1 MANWKKII
9 VSGSDA
15 HLAAITSSI
24 LTNNNI
30 LVAGTGGALESS
42 GITYDGSTL
51 GVGSSIITSTGAAS
65 ILSGSFSG
73 SFQGDGSL
81 LTGLPTVLA
90 IAGNSGTDNVN
101 LLTDTLTVV
110 GGTSLT
116 STVTDNQIS
125 IGVDDQGITAT
136 QIATSV
142 AGTGLSGGNGTALSV
157 DYGSASGTAVQGN
170 VNFSLSGTSGEIGV
184 TGTTA
189 QALGTGPTYTLTLP
203 DTISGNRTFSA
214 DVVVTGDLTV
224 NGTTTTLNTSN
235 LEVEDKFIF
244 LNAGSGSTAPTGE
257 GGIIVEAGTAD
268 SGSAFYYDGNSA
280 RWSLADGIKKDATSV
295 VPEAFTPVVVD
306 VANGQTDAVK
316 YKKNGNIKVDGSGA
330 IWIYVE

>member
-15 HLAAITSSI
+15 HLAAITSSV

-90 IAGNSGTDNVN
+90 IAGNGGTDNVN

-142 AGTGLSGGNGTALSV
+142 AGTGLSGGNRTALSV

-295 VPEAFTPVVVD
+295 VPEAFSSVVVD
-306 VANGQTDAVK
+306 VANSQADAAK
-316 YKKNGNIKVDGSGA
+316 YQKNGNIKVDGSGE
-330 IWIYVE
+330 IWIYS

>member
-9 VSGSDA
+9 VSGSNA
-15 HLAAITSSI
+15 HLAAITSSV
-24 LTNNNI
+24 LVNDNI
-30 LVAGTGGALESS
+30 LVAGTGGVLESS
-42 GITYDGSTL
+42 GITYNGTL
-51 GVGSSIITSTGAAS
+51 LGLGTSIITSTGATS

-90 IAGNSGTDNVN
+90 IAGNTGTDNIN
-101 LLTDTLTVV
+101 LLTDTFTIV

-116 STVTDNQIS
+116 STVTNNQVS
-125 IGVDDQGITAT
+125 IGVDNGGITET
-136 QIATSV
+136 QLNTSV
-142 AGTGLSGGNGTALSV
+142 AGTGLSGGGGTALSV
-157 DYGSASGTAVQGN
+157 DYGSSAGTAVQGN

-189 QALGTGPTYTLTLP
+189 QALGTGPSYTLTLP
-203 DTISGNRTFSA
+203 DTITGNRTFSNN
-214 DVVVTGDLTV
+214 VIVTGDLTV

-268 SGSAFYYDGNSA
+268 SGSAFYYDGNSS
-280 RWSLADGIKKDATSV
+280 RWALADGIKKDATSV
-295 VPEAFTPVVVD
+295 TPEAFAPVVVD
-306 VANGQTDAVK
+306 VANSQADAAK
-316 YKKNGNIKVDGSGA
+316 YRKNGNIKVDSAGD
-330 IWIYVE
+330 IFIYVE

>member
-15 HLAAITSSI
+15 HLAAITSSV

-51 GVGSSIITSTGAAS
+51 GVGSSIITSTGATS

-90 IAGNSGTDNVN
+90 IAGNGGTDNVN

-189 QALGTGPTYTLTLP
+189 QALGSGPSYTLTLP

-295 VPEAFTPVVVD
+295 VPEAFSPVVVD
-306 VANGQTDAVK
+306 VANSQADAAK
-316 YKKNGNIKVDGSGA
+316 YQKNGNIKVDGSGE
-330 IWIYVE
+330 IWIYS

>member
-15 HLAAITSSI
+15 HLGAVTSSI

-30 LVAGTGGALESS
+30 LTTGAGGAIESS
-42 GITYDGSTL
+42 GITFVSSTL
-51 GVGSSIITSTGAAS
+51 ALGSSIITSTGATS

-81 LTGLPTVLA
+81 LTGLPTILA
-90 IAGNSGTDNVN
+90 IAGDTGTDNVS

-116 STVTDNQIS
+116 AAVTDNQIS
-125 IGVDDQGITAT
+125 IGVDNAGITAT
-136 QIATSV
+136 QLATSV
-142 AGTGLSGGNGTALSV
+142 AGTGLSGGAGTALSV
-157 DYGSASGTAVQGN
+157 DYGSGAGTAVQGN
-170 VNFSLSGTSGEIGV
+170 VNFSLSGTGGEIGV
-184 TGTTA
+184 TGTTS
-189 QALGTGPTYTLTLP
+189 QALGGGPSYTLTLP
-203 DTISGNRTFSA
+203 DIISGNRTFSSNLT
-214 DVVVTGDLTV
+214 VTGDLTV

-268 SGSAFYYDGNSA
+268 SGSAFYYDGNSS
-280 RWSLADGIKKDATSV
+280 RWSLADGVKKDATSV
-295 VPEAFTPVVVD
+295 TPEAFSPVVVD
-306 VANGQTDAVK
+306 VANSQTDATK
-316 YKKNGNIKVDGSGA
+316 YQKNGNIKVDGAGE
-330 IWIYVE
+330 IWIYS

>member
-42 GITYDGSTL
+42 GITYDGSTFVL
-51 GVGSSIITSTGAAS
+51 GSSIITSTGATS

-73 SFQGDGSL
+73 SFKGDGSE
-81 LTGLPTVLA
+81 LTGLPTSLD
-90 IAGNSGTDNVN
+90 IAGNTGTDTID
-101 LLTDTLTVV
+101 LLNDTFTID

-116 STVTDNQIS
+116 ATVTNNQVS
-125 IGVDDQGITAT
+125 IGVDNGGITET
-136 QIATSV
+136 QLNTSV
-142 AGTGLSGGNGTALSV
+142 AGTGLSGGGGTVLSV
-157 DYGSASGTAVQGN
+157 DYGSTAGTAVQGN

-189 QALGTGPTYTLTLP
+189 QALGTGPSYTLTLP
-203 DTISGNRTFSA
+203 DTITGNRTFSNN
-214 DVVVTGDLTV
+214 VIVTGDLTV

-244 LNAGSGSTAPTGE
+244 LNAGSGSVAPTGE
-257 GGIIVEAGTAD
+257 GGIIVESGTAD
-268 SGSAFYYDGNSA
+268 SGSAFYYDGNSS

-295 VPEAFTPVVVD
+295 TPEAFSAAVVD
-306 VANGQTDAVK
+306 VANGQTDAAA
-316 YKKNGNIKVDGSGA
+316 YQQNGNIKVDSIGD
-330 IWIYVE
+330 IWIYS

>member
-15 HLAAITSSI
+15 HLAAITSSV

-42 GITYDGSTL
+42 GITYDGSTFTL
-51 GVGSSIITSTGAAS
+51 GSSIITSTGGTS

-73 SFQGDGSL
+73 SFEGDGSG
-81 LTGLPTVLA
+81 LTGLPTSLN
-90 IAGNSGTDNVN
+90 IAGNTGTDTID
-101 LLTDTLTVV
+101 LLNDTFTID

-116 STVTDNQIS
+116 ATVTNNQVS
-125 IGVDDQGITAT
+125 IGVDNQGITET
-136 QIATSV
+136 QLHTSV

-157 DYGSASGTAVQGN
+157 DYGSTAGTAVQGN

-189 QALGTGPTYTLTLP
+189 QALGSGPSYTLTLP
-203 DTISGNRTFSA
+203 DTITGNRTFSNN
-214 DVVVTGDLTV
+214 VIVTGDLTV

-244 LNAGSGSTAPTGE
+244 LNAGSGSVAPTGE
-257 GGIIVEAGTAD
+257 GGIIVESGTAD
-268 SGSAFYYDGNSA
+268 SGSAFYYDGNSS
-280 RWSLADGIKKDATSV
+280 RWSLADDIKKDATSV
-295 VPEAFTPVVVD
+295 TPEAFSAAVVD
-306 VANGQTDAVK
+306 VANGQTDTAV
-316 YKKNGNIKVDGSGA
+316 YQKNGNIKVDSTGD
-330 IWIYVE
+330 IWIYS